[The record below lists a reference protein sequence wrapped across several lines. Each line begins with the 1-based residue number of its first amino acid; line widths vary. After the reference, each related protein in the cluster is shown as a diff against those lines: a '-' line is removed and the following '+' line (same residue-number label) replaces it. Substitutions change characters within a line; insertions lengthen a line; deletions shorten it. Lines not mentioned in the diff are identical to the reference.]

1 MTPYPQFVARSA
13 LAVLALFGP
22 LIGRAQ
28 PASNATGA
36 AQVVSPEV
44 AADRKVTLRLFAPNA
59 KEVTLNGDFFTSG
72 PTSAPMTK
80 EANGVWSITLPPQ
93 EQGIFG
99 YYFRVDGVRMV
110 DPSNLL
116 ITSSTEFLKS
126 YVEIPGESPAFW
138 AVRDVPHG
146 QLHEI
151 WYKNPALGIR
161 RAYVYTPPGFDAAAA
176 KAYPTAY
183 LLHSTTDNE
192 TFWARVGR
200 ANFIV
205 DNSIAAGRAKPL
217 LLAMPFGHTSVPRG
231 PEEGADG
238 KDLYDVAVIGKDIVE
253 FLIPEIEKYFH
264 ASPAPK
270 DRAIFGMAMGG
281 YQAITIGLNHAGVF
295 GYVTAASANFRP
307 NMDLAT
313 NFQLLRAHL
322 DLAQKNI
329 KYLAMM
335 TGTGEAGNIP
345 QSRRVTEDLNAL
357 GLKADWT
364 APEGGKHLWQTWRGY
379 FRDLVER
386 KFFVENAYATPP
398 VKAP

>member
-1 MTPYPQFVARSA
+1 MTLYPRFTLLALLCASA
-13 LAVLALFGP
+13 LGFPFVV
-22 LIGRAQ
+22 RAQ
-28 PASNATGA
+28 PATNATGSQ
-36 AQVVSPEV
+36 QVVSPEV
-44 AADRKVTLRLFAPNA
+44 APDRKVTFRLFAPNA
-59 KEVTLNGDFFTSG
+59 REVSLSGDFFTTG
-72 PTSAPMTK
+72 PTSAAMAK
-80 EANGVWSITLPPQ
+80 DDKGAWSITLPPQ

-116 ITSSTEFLKS
+116 ITASTEFLKS
-126 YVEIPGESPAFW
+126 YVEIPGDSPAFW

-146 QLHEI
+146 QLHEV

-161 RAYVYTPPGFDAAAA
+161 RAYVYTPPGFDAASS
-176 KAYPTAY
+176 KTYPTAY

-205 DNSIAAGRAKPL
+205 DNSVAAGRAKPL
-217 LLAMPFGHTSVPRG
+217 LLVMPFGHTSVPRG

-253 FLIPEIEKYFH
+253 YLVPEIEKHFH
-264 ASPAPK
+264 ASPASK

-281 YQAITIGLNHAGVF
+281 YQAITIGLNHPGVF

-313 NFQLLRAHL
+313 NFQPLNSRLDVAKKDLR
-322 DLAQKNI
+322 
-329 KYLAMM
+329 YLAMM

-345 QSRRVTEDLNAL
+345 QSRRVTEYLNTL
-357 GLKADWT
+357 GLKAEWT

-386 KFFVENAYATPP
+386 KFFVEDAYAAPA